1 MTIISMWC
9 IITVT
14 IILIVYN
21 KAVKLN
27 ERVSTMKLYGK
38 FCIGHGSE
46 QLYITKHCAEPN
58 MKTFYEKAYSKTD
71 K

>member
-1 MTIISMWC
+1 MFVWFKIINWHHWVSVF
-9 IITVT
+9 IIEMQ
-14 IILIVYN
+14 
-21 KAVKLN
+21 KLK

-38 FCIGHGSE
+38 FCIEGSSE

-58 MKTFYEKAYSKTD
+58 IKTFYEKTYSKTE

>member
-1 MTIISMWC
+1 
-9 IITVT
+9 
-14 IILIVYN
+14 LIVYN

-38 FCIGHGSE
+38 FCIGRGSE